1 LINELINLW
10 LAYSTFVFPTA
21 QAMISLLGE
30 GNDSADGQH
39 LGMITAVTA
48 VQDQGANA
56 IGLCQQNK
64 R

>member
-1 LINELINLW
+1 
-10 LAYSTFVFPTA
+10 
-21 QAMISLLGE
+21 MISLLGE

>member
-1 LINELINLW
+1 
-10 LAYSTFVFPTA
+10 
-21 QAMISLLGE
+21 MISLLGE

-39 LGMITAVTA
+39 LGMITAVAA